1 MGSSSDWP
9 KIKNCALILKEF
21 GVEFDVR
28 VFSAHRTPKALEA
41 FVKSAPERGVK
52 AILAAA
58 GGAAHLAGVIASMT
72 VLPVIGIPVETNLCG
87 GLDSMLSMI
96 QMPGDIPVATVG
108 VGSGG
113 AKNAG
118 ILAVEMEAAA
128 LYTLAAE
135 AHVQALALFTVSDHL
150 LTGEACSAEERQTTF
165 NDMIK
170 IALETAIED

>member
-28 VFSAHRTPKALEA
+28 VFSAHRTPTALEA

-118 ILAVEMEAAA
+118 ILAVEI
-128 LYTLAAE
+128 
-135 AHVQALALFTVSDHL
+135 LALSNPEL
-150 LTGEACSAEERQTTF
+150 LEKLNQYRV
-165 NDMIK
+165 K
-170 IALETAIED
+170 IAEKVNAMDEKLQETIKEELG

>member
-1 MGSSSDWP
+1 MPEVSIIMGSSSDWP
-9 KIKNCALILKEF
+9 KIKNCAVILKEF
-21 GVEFDVR
+21 GVDFDVR

-41 FVKSAPERGVK
+41 FIKSAPERGVK
-52 AILAAA
+52 VILAAA

-72 VLPVIGIPVETNLCG
+72 LLPVIGIPVETNLCG

-118 ILAVEMEAAA
+118 LLAIQIMALFNPELLEKLKAYRVKIAEKISTMDAA
-128 LYTLAAE
+128 L
-135 AHVQALALFTVSDHL
+135 QQKIQ
-150 LTGEACSAEERQTTF
+150 EE
-165 NDMIK
+165 
-170 IALETAIED
+170 LG